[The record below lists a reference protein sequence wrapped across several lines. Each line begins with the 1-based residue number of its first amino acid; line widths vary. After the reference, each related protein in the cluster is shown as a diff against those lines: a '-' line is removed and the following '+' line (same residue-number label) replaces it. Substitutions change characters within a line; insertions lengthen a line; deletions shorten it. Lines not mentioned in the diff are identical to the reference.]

1 MSNICS
7 SHELQETETSS
18 RLTYVRMV
26 ILRFSSNES
35 TLKATYA
42 MKLKMFFFFFFF
54 FLFPFSYS
62 QYPQSLPSDPTPSH
76 PRGKRPHFVLQ
87 RHPGAHA
94 ADLRVRHLVGEEGD
108 HIGGN
113 FGIWSP
119 GRGDRRGE
127 VCEAIRRRRHPI
139 GSRKE
144 RIV

>member
-1 MSNICS
+1 MS
-7 SHELQETETSS
+7 
-18 RLTYVRMV
+18 MV
-26 ILRFSSNES
+26 ILRLSSNES

-42 MKLKMFFFFFFF
+42 MKLKICFL
-54 FLFPFSYS
+54 LFPFSYS

-94 ADLRVRHLVGEEGD
+94 VDLPVGHLVGEEGD

-127 VCEAIRRRRHPI
+127 VREAIRRRGHPI

>member
-1 MSNICS
+1 MSIICS
-7 SHELQETETSS
+7 SHELKEMETS
-18 RLTYVRMV
+18 LTYLKMV
-26 ILRFSSNES
+26 ILRFPSNKS

-42 MKLKMFFFFFFF
+42 MKLKMFLSSF

-62 QYPQSLPSDPTPSH
+62 QYPQSLPSDPTSSH

-94 ADLRVRHLVGEEGD
+94 VNLPVRHLVGEEGD
-108 HIGGN
+108 HIRGN

-119 GRGDRRGE
+119 GRGDCRGE
-127 VCEAIRRRRHPI
+127 VCEAIRRRGHPI
-139 GSRKE
+139 SSRKE